1 MPDFH
6 PATLQP
12 ATLQLPPM
20 LNLYKLEIF
29 VHVVEEGSFSGAA
42 ERLLMTQSGV
52 SQHIQ
57 DLEAA
62 LGSQLFERGR
72 RGVKLTATGKT
83 LHEYTERILDLVS
96 EAEKAVVNVENL
108 ASGQV
113 TVGATPGVSAY
124 LLPDWI
130 QEFRS
135 RFPRLSVLVQTSI
148 TPQIV
153 GEVLA
158 HRLDMGLIE
167 GELSEVSSPKLRI
180 VPLRE
185 VEQFVVV
192 GKKHPWWNS
201 PGVQIRDLD
210 GQPLVVRQAHSQ
222 SRIWLEAAFKEH
234 NLQPNISAE
243 FDNPESLKR
252 AVINSALITI
262 LPDYVLEQELQLGLV
277 RIIPVENNPLHRV
290 LKAILPQD
298 RLCSPVVR
306 AFLGHLKGK
315 FPQLGAVV

>member
-1 MPDFH
+1 
-6 PATLQP
+6 
-12 ATLQLPPM
+12 M

-57 DLEAA
+57 DLEAS

-72 RGVKLTATGKT
+72 RGVNLTAAGKT
-83 LHEYTERILDLVS
+83 LYEYTERILDLVS
-96 EAEKAVVNVENL
+96 EAEKAVVKIENL
-108 ASGQV
+108 ASGQI
-113 TVGATPGVSAY
+113 TVGATPGMSAY

-135 RFPRLSVLVQTSI
+135 RYPRLAVLVQTSI

-153 GEVLA
+153 NEVLA

-167 GELSEVSSPKLRI
+167 GELTQVSSPKLRI
-180 VPLRE
+180 VALKE

-192 GKKHPWWNS
+192 GRKHPWWNCKQ
-201 PGVQIRDLD
+201 VKLTDLC
-210 GQPLVVRQAHSQ
+210 GQSLVVRQAHSQ
-222 SRIWLEAAFKEH
+222 SRIWLEEALKAH
-234 NLQPNISAE
+234 NIQPIIAAE

-252 AVINSALITI
+252 AAINSALIAI
-262 LPDYVLEQELQLGLV
+262 LPDYVLEQELQLGLL
-277 RIIPVENNPLHRV
+277 RIVPVEDNPLRRTI
-290 LKAILPQD
+290 KAILPQD
-298 RLCSPVVR
+298 RLCSPVGR
-306 AFLGHLKGK
+306 AFLTHLKSK
-315 FPQLGAVV
+315 FPQLAEVVG

>member
-1 MPDFH
+1 
-6 PATLQP
+6 
-12 ATLQLPPM
+12 M

-57 DLEAA
+57 DLEAS

-72 RGVKLTATGKT
+72 RGVNLTAAGKT
-83 LHEYTERILDLVS
+83 LYEYTERILDLVS
-96 EAEKAVVNVENL
+96 EAEKAVVKIENL
-108 ASGQV
+108 ASGQI
-113 TVGATPGVSAY
+113 TVGATPGISAY

-135 RFPRLSVLVQTSI
+135 RYPRLTVLVQTSI

-153 GEVLA
+153 NEVLA

-167 GELSEVSSPKLRI
+167 GELTQVSSPKLRI
-180 VPLRE
+180 VALKE

-192 GKKHPWWNS
+192 GRKHAWWNYKQ
-201 PGVQIRDLD
+201 VALTDLC
-210 GQPLVVRQAHSQ
+210 GQSLVVRQAHSQ
-222 SRIWLEAAFKEH
+222 SRIWLEDALKEH
-234 NLQPNISAE
+234 NIQPVIAAE

-252 AVINSALITI
+252 AAINSALIAI
-262 LPDYVLEQELQLGLV
+262 LPDYVLEQELQLGLL
-277 RIIPVENNPLHRV
+277 RIVPVENNPLRRTI
-290 LKAILPQD
+290 KAILPQD
-298 RLCSPVVR
+298 RLCSPVGR
-306 AFLGHLKGK
+306 AFLTHLKSK
-315 FPQLGAVV
+315 FPQLADVVG